1 VVPEMHL
8 ENVQNAI
15 VDSTI
20 TTEGGDV
27 LVNGQKITNYFYS
40 AQYQDLKKQLDKLQ
54 ERFDK
59 TRQKIEKYGE
69 EDFIVEFLQIDEER
83 QEVQTKLDD
92 LKQEVIRLAETFI
105 KIPINTERLRL
116 ARRHFEAGDYPA
128 ARAILDAEQMGS
140 ELEALLQQKEHI
152 QRQHIENEDQL
163 IDKANEFLILARLTA
178 IDFTLSNRF
187 RQTIGYFE
195 QSLKAAHTVDNT
207 FAYAYF
213 LQKDNQFK
221 AASVWYEEALALY
234 RTLAEAHPEAYLPDV
249 AMTLNNLGSLQRDQH
264 DFAAA
269 AASYQEALA
278 IRRTLAEAHPEAYLP
293 NVAMTLNNLGLLQSD
308 QHDFA
313 AAASYQEALALYRTL
328 AEAHPEAYLP
338 NVIMTEV
345 NLSIFYLQTVPDKEK
360 SLTYAKEAMVSALPL
375 VEFLPVA
382 KDYARSALQ
391 VAETWGLDAEEFLNE
406 AIRKLDISI
415 RSV

>member
-1 VVPEMHL
+1 MTPEMHL
-8 ENVQNAI
+8 ENVQNVIAH
-15 VDSTI
+15 STI
-20 TTEGGDV
+20 TTDGGDV
-27 LVNGQKITNYFYS
+27 LVDGQKITNYFYS
-40 AQYQDLKKQLDKLQ
+40 AQYQDLKKQLDELQ
-54 ERFDK
+54 EQFAK
-59 TRQKIEKYGE
+59 TQQRIEKYP
-69 EDFIVEFLQIDEER
+69 DEEEFKTELLKIDTKRNER
-83 QEVQTKLDD
+83 QNKIDD
-92 LKQEVIRLAETFI
+92 LKREVIHLAETFT
-105 KIPINTERLRL
+105 KIPIKTERLRL
-116 ARRHFEAGDYPA
+116 ARGHFEAGDFPA

-140 ELEALLQQKEHI
+140 ELDALLQQKEHI

-234 RTLAEAHPEAYLPDV
+234 RTLAAVHPEAYLPDV
-249 AMTLNNLGSLQRDQH
+249 AMTLNNLGNLQRNQH

-293 NVAMTLNNLGLLQSD
+293 DVAMTLNNLGNLQRD
-308 QHDFA
+308 QHDFAA

-338 NVIMTEV
+338 NVAMTAV
-345 NLSIFYLQTVPDKEK
+345 NLSIFYLRAVPDKEK
-360 SLTYAKEAMVSALPL
+360 SLAYAKEALVSALPL
-375 VEFLPVA
+375 VEFLPAA
-382 KDYARSALQ
+382 KDYARLALQ

-406 AIRKLDISI
+406 AKN
-415 RSV
+415 